1 MGRTNGG
8 TALLELQSHSQLPPV
23 PKRPRLAPVRTRG
36 RKLQRHDAALG
47 HWLVGSHSARQA
59 CSPFRSSPSNRAGV
73 GTPRRLIGP
82 RSPLAKTIRSGRS
95 RRLGIE
101 GRGSMARLSL
111 PGHLRSSLLSGCL
124 PARSGPGLTGDGS
137 IPCDAGIPGPPYGLL
152 PPIEKAP
159 LCRCSPLQPHRGH
172 GVVVLFL
179 RGSLPP
185 CSPSGRKGGLVF
197 FETPMAAAAD
207 SRTLLRGARD
217 LPPPASQTALPCGPR
232 SSELPDELLT
242 LF

>member
-1 MGRTNGG
+1 MSCWPLVFLGLK
-8 TALLELQSHSQLPPV
+8 APQSRFRRWPL
-23 PKRPRLAPVRTRG
+23 
-36 RKLQRHDAALG
+36 
-47 HWLVGSHSARQA
+47 LVGSPLRISAAQDLFEA
-59 CSPFRSSPSNRAGV
+59 
-73 GTPRRLIGP
+73 PRR
-82 RSPLAKTIRSGRS
+82 T
-95 RRLGIE
+95 
-101 GRGSMARLSL
+101 
-111 PGHLRSSLLSGCL
+111 
-124 PARSGPGLTGDGS
+124 GPGLTGDGS
-137 IPCDAGIPGPPYGLL
+137 IPYGAGIPDPPYDLL
-152 PPIEKAP
+152 SPVEKAP

-172 GVVVLFL
+172 GVMVLFL

-232 SSELPDELLT
+232 PSELPDELLT